1 MKTKQGATLLWSNA
15 TAEHAKA
22 ADECGYA
29 FIGSQRIL
37 CWAKPGTVNGFL
49 QADDAI
55 AASLNEAETQW
66 LQETITAS
74 ARERAEKNRKAA
86 RENDRS
92 FMTAFE
98 RELEAERRR
107 MADGPKD
114 TQ

>member
-1 MKTKQGATLLWSNA
+1 MRVKQNATLLWSNA
-15 TAEHAKA
+15 TTEHAEA
-22 ADECGYA
+22 ANECGYA

-49 QADDAI
+49 QADDSI
-55 AASLNEAETQW
+55 AASLSEAEMRW
-66 LQETITAS
+66 LQETIAAS
-74 ARERAEKNRKAA
+74 ARERAEKNRKAV